1 MAELSATTALDR
13 LTLPLFPK
21 WTLQRQRARM
31 AAVLL
36 ARHYE
41 AASGGR
47 RTQGWRKPSTD
58 PNLASGSALGPT
70 RNVARDLVRNN
81 PYAGSALTT
90 IVDHVVGWGL
100 VGTPRKGTPAASARA
115 ASARWDAWANTTA
128 CDADGRLDFPGIQ
141 KQALRTIVES
151 GEVLVRRRWRRPE
164 DALPIPLQLQVME
177 PDHLDPSR
185 DGITLPNGGAIVQG
199 VEYSAIGQRVAYWL
213 FRSHPG
219 GARAMSSSERIPASE
234 ILHVWLAGRPGQ
246 ARGVSWYAPVLL
258 RLKDLDDYED
268 AALMKQKVAACLAII
283 MTDADGS
290 AAPIGRGSTP
300 DDTIDTLEPGSI
312 LNAPAGRTVSVVNPP
327 AVSEHDAFT
336 KTNLRAVAAALGL
349 TYEDLTGDYAGLPF
363 SAARMSRIKH
373 WARVED
379 WRWGMLVPQ
388 LCDPVWTWAM
398 QAASIVDRAVPAE
411 PAIAVEWTAPAMPMI
426 EPDKEGLAYAR
437 NIRAGIMTL
446 SEAIRERG
454 YDPERML
461 DEIAKDNALLDRLG
475 LVLDSDARKT
485 SQAGVRVGNE
495 VATMPEKVNALGT
508 LIRSGFEPAAALK
521 AVGLPA
527 IAHTGILPVT
537 VQPEEKPAPAVPVP
551 APALAGSNGDGTGA

>member
-1 MAELSATTALDR
+1 MAERSASTLIDR
-13 LTLPLFPK
+13 LTFPLFPK
-21 WTLQRQRARM
+21 WTLHRQRARI
-31 AAVLL
+31 AAALL

-47 RTQGWRKPSTD
+47 RTQDWRRTSTD
-58 PNLASGSALGPT
+58 ANAASAAALGPT

-81 PYAGSALTT
+81 PYALSALTT

-100 VGTPRKGTPAASARA
+100 VGTPRKGTPAGIAKA
-115 ASARWDAWANTTA
+115 AAARWDAWANSTA
-128 CDADGRLDFPGIQ
+128 CDADGRLDFAGIQ

-164 DALPIPLQLQVME
+164 DALPIPLQLQVLE
-177 PDHLDPSR
+177 PDHLDTSR
-185 DGITLPNGGAIVQG
+185 DAITLPNGGTILHG
-199 VEYSAIGQRVAYWL
+199 VEFSPIGQRVGYWL
-213 FRSHPG
+213 FRQHPG
-219 GARAMSSSERIPASE
+219 GTRAMSASERIPATE
-234 ILHVWLAGRPGQ
+234 MLHVWLPGRPGQ
-246 ARGVSWYAPVLL
+246 ARGVSWYAPVQL

-268 AALMKQKVAACLAII
+268 AALMKQKVAACLAIV
-283 MTDADGS
+283 MTDADGT
-290 AAPIGRGSTP
+290 AAPIGRGSEPT
-300 DDTIDTLEPGSI
+300 DTIDTLEPGSI
-312 LNAPAGRTVSVVNPP
+312 LTAPAGRTVSVVNPP

-388 LCDPVWTWAM
+388 LCDPVWQWAM
-398 QAASIVDRAVPAE
+398 QAASVVDASVPAGA
-411 PAIAVEWTAPAMPMI
+411 AIPVEWTAPAMPML
-426 EPDKEGLAYAR
+426 EPDREGLAYAR

-461 DEIAKDNALLDRLG
+461 DEVSKDNALLDRLG

-485 SQAGVRVGNE
+485 SQAGVRIGNE
-495 VATMPEKVNALGT
+495 VATMPEKVNAVGT
-508 LIRSGFEPAAALK
+508 LIRSGFEPKAACR
-521 AVGLPA
+521 AVGLPT
-527 IAHTGILPVT
+527 IEHTGILPVT
-537 VQPEEKPAPAVPVP
+537 VQPEEKPAPAPAPVPVG
-551 APALAGSNGDGTGA
+551 APNGNGTGA

>member
-1 MAELSATTALDR
+1 MPPTLFDR

-21 WTLQRQRARM
+21 WTLQRQRARI
-31 AAVLL
+31 AAELL

-47 RTQGWRKPSTD
+47 RTQGWRRSGGD
-58 PNLASGSALGPT
+58 ANAASAAALGPT
-70 RNVARDLVRNN
+70 RAIARDVVRNN
-81 PYAGSALTT
+81 PYALSALTT
-90 IVDHVVGWGL
+90 IVDHVIGWGL
-100 VGTPRKGTPAASARA
+100 VGTPRKGTPAGIAKA
-115 ASARWDAWANTTA
+115 AAARWDAWANSTA
-128 CDADGRLDFPGIQ
+128 CDADGRLDFAGIQ

-151 GEVLVRRRWRRPE
+151 GEVLVRRRFRRP
-164 DALPIPLQLQVME
+164 DDGLPIPLQLQLME
-177 PDHLDPSR
+177 PDHLDTSR
-185 DGITLPNGGAIVQG
+185 DAITLGNGGTITQG
-199 VEYSAIGQRVAYWL
+199 IEFSPIGARAAYWL
-213 FRSHPG
+213 FRQHPG
-219 GARAMSSSERIPASE
+219 GARALSTSERIPATE
-234 ILHVWLAGRPGQ
+234 ILHAWLPGRPGQ

-268 AALMKQKVAACLAII
+268 AALLKQKVAACLAIV
-283 MTDADGS
+283 MTDADGT
-290 AAPIGRGSTP
+290 APAIGRGTEP
-300 DDTIDTLEPGSI
+300 GDTIDTLEPGSI
-312 LNAPAGRTVSVVNPP
+312 LTAPAGRSVSVVNPP

-388 LCDPVWTWAM
+388 LCDPVWQWAM
-398 QAASIVDRAVPAE
+398 QAASVIDPGIPAGAVIP
-411 PAIAVEWTAPAMPMI
+411 VEWTAPAMPMI

-461 DEIAKDNALLDRLG
+461 DEYAADLKMLDKLG
-475 LVLDSDARKT
+475 LKLDSDARYLT
-485 SQAGVRVGNE
+485 QGGQ
-495 VATMPEKVNALGT
+495 LQG
-508 LIRSGFEPAAALK
+508 AAL
-521 AVGLPA
+521 P
-527 IAHTGILPVT
+527 
-537 VQPEEKPAPAVPVP
+537 KPAPAAPP
-551 APALAGSNGDGTGA
+551 ATNGNGNGNGDDEPDERERRAHRITRRYLHELFGE